1 MTTGTAET
9 ATRPDEAVT
18 AVSDLSVTYADGRVA
33 LRSVSLTVDPGE
45 TVAVIGESGCG
56 KSTLIKALLGM
67 LPPGASVEGIIRVD
81 GCDVTTASEA
91 QLREIRGSRVGYVAQ
106 DAYGGLDPLMRIG
119 ANIEE
124 AWRAKSRPV
133 PHEAAAQRLTA
144 LGITD
149 SVRRVQDWP
158 HTWSGGMQQRAGIAA
173 ATALQP
179 ALVVADEPTSALD
192 SGTAET
198 VLTRLVAQ
206 SRSLLIVSHDLPLV
220 ARFADRIY
228 VLKGGEVVEHGD
240 AEQILATTRDPYT
253 RALIH
258 AHDPLVD
265 TQGVEPPGEVV
276 LDVAAVSHTYGTRQ
290 VVPTT
295 SLQVRRGEIVGIR
308 GPSGSGKSTLLRI
321 LAGLEKA
328 GSGTVSWSG
337 APAPAPASVQLV
349 FQDAVGSLDPR
360 WPIWKSV
367 VEPARLRGRQGRT
380 AAASALRRLGL
391 EAVPLQARPAALSG
405 GQCQRVA
412 LARALVSGA
421 ELVVAD
427 EPTAALDPTVGRQVL
442 AALRG
447 LADSGTAVVMV
458 SHDDRALNSV
468 CDRILTMGQ

>member
-1 MTTGTAET
+1 MTSRAVTLPEET
-9 ATRPDEAVT
+9 ATAV
-18 AVSDLSVTYADGRVA
+18 ADLSVTYADGRIA

-67 LPPGASVEGIIRVD
+67 LPADAAVAGSIRIG
-81 GCDVTTASEA
+81 GCDVITASEA
-91 QLREIRGSRVGYVAQ
+91 QLRGIRGSRVGYVAQ

-119 ANIEE
+119 SNIEE
-124 AWRAKSRPV
+124 AWRSKALPA
-133 PHEAAAQRLTA
+133 PHDAAAQRLNA
-144 LGITD
+144 LDVAD
-149 SVRRVQDWP
+149 SARRVRDWP

-173 ATALQP
+173 ATALAP
-179 ALVVADEPTSALD
+179 ELVVADEPTSALD
-192 SGTAET
+192 SITAET

-220 ARFADRIY
+220 AKFADRIY
-228 VLKGGEVVEHGD
+228 VLKDGEIVEHGD
-240 AEQILATTRDPYT
+240 AERVLTNPRDPYT
-253 RALIH
+253 LALVH

-265 TQGVEPPGEVV
+265 GSSGAPAGRVV
-276 LDVAAVSHTYGTRQ
+276 LDVDAVSHSYGNRQ

-295 SLQVRRGEIVGIR
+295 SLRVRHGEILGIR

-328 GSGTVSWSG
+328 GTGTVTWSG
-337 APAPAPASVQLV
+337 APAPAPGSVQVV

-367 VEPARLRGRQGRT
+367 SEPIRLRGARGRDT
-380 AAASALRRLGL
+380 AASALRRLGL
-391 EAVPLQARPAALSG
+391 ETVPLQARPAALSG

-421 ELVVAD
+421 GLVLAD

-442 AALRG
+442 RALRD
-447 LADSGTAVVMV
+447 LADTGTAVVIV
-458 SHDDRALNSV
+458 SHDDRALASV

>member
-1 MTTGTAET
+1 MTAQTTVLSE
-9 ATRPDEAVT
+9 EAVT
-18 AVSDLSVTYADGRVA
+18 AVSDLTVTYSDGRRA
-33 LRSVSLTVDPGE
+33 LRSVSLAVNPGE

-56 KSTLIKALLGM
+56 KSTLIKALLGL
-67 LPPGASVEGIIRVD
+67 LPADASVDGSIRID

-124 AWRAKSRPV
+124 AWRSKSRPV
-133 PHEAAAQRLTA
+133 PRGAAAQRLAA
-144 LGITD
+144 LDVAD
-149 SVRRVQDWP
+149 SARRVRDWP

-173 ATALQP
+173 ATALGP

-192 SGTAET
+192 TGTAET
-198 VLTRLVAQ
+198 VLTRLVAE

-220 ARFADRIY
+220 AKFADRIY
-228 VLKGGEVVEHGD
+228 VLQDGRIVEHGD
-240 AEQILATTRDPYT
+240 AERILTAPRDPYT
-253 RALIH
+253 LALIR

-265 TQGVEPPGEVV
+265 APGTAPVGEVV
-276 LDVAAVSHTYGTRQ
+276 LDVEAVGHRYGTRQ

-295 SLQVRRGEIVGIR
+295 SLQVRRGEILGIR

-321 LAGLEKA
+321 LAGLERA
-328 GSGTVSWSG
+328 GSGTVTWSG
-337 APAPAPASVQLV
+337 APAPASGSVQLV

-367 VEPARLRGRQGRT
+367 VEPVRLRGARGR
-380 AAASALRRLGL
+380 AAATSALHRLGL
-391 EAVPLQARPAALSG
+391 ETVPLQARPSALSG

-421 ELVVAD
+421 RLVLAD

-442 AALRG
+442 EALRD

-458 SHDDRALNSV
+458 SHDDRALESV
-468 CDRILTMGQ
+468 CDRILTLGQ